1 MDISTRQLSIK
12 KPKAGRKTIIAFTHE
27 EDEIETEEPPQVYTF
42 SSSPRALY
50 TNRKL
55 IAGQDVPLPYANLM
69 FERRVVRGSNYAQP
83 PLPHLGD
90 GESAAARA
98 AVARRRAMAR
108 KKARTQNVKA
118 AELRLGSPPAI
129 KGRKHEPVQTDQ
141 FLEEIFITPPVT
153 EMCTQTELFLDR
165 PVSPF
170 YVPAKTGIDA
180 ETQIYPGDLFDFD
193 MEVQPILEVL
203 VGKTVEQALIE
214 VLEEEELAALKE
226 QQRKFLEIRAAEA
239 CEAQRLIEKERRL
252 QREKERRIKDYEEGI
267 KVQKEM
273 EERIAAS
280 VLMQGYLA
288 DLLPSVL
295 EGLESE
301 GVLLDNIKQDIDNT
315 FMPWLMKEV
324 TNELEDIVSSRDIL
338 SDIVRDILENK
349 AEIYNA
355 IYSMFDIEEPKDE
368 APQADFY
375 DTQELSKLIYD
386 EKTKNEA
393 PESVVRISEEP
404 KEEN

>member
-1 MDISTRQLSIK
+1 MDISTRQVNIR
-12 KPKAGRKTIIAFTHE
+12 KPKAGRGTIIAFTNE
-27 EDEIETEEPPQVYTF
+27 EQEIERRDPTTVYTF
-42 SSSPRALY
+42 SNSPRALY
-50 TNRKL
+50 SNRKL
-55 IAGQDVPLPYANLM
+55 IAGQEVPMPYANLM
-69 FERRVVRGSNYAQP
+69 FERRVVRGSNFAQP
-83 PLPHLGD
+83 QIPHLGD

-98 AVARRRAMAR
+98 AAARRRAAAR
-108 KKARTQNVKA
+108 KKARIQTVRA

-141 FLEEIFITPPVT
+141 YLEEIFITPPVN
-153 EMCTQTELFLDR
+153 EMCTQTELFLER

-170 YVPAKTGIDA
+170 YVPAKTGVDA

-203 VGKTVEQALIE
+203 VGKTLEQALIE
-214 VLEEEELAALKE
+214 VLEEEELEALKT
-226 QQRKFLEIRAAEA
+226 QQRRFLEIRAAEA
-239 CEAQRLIEKERRL
+239 CEAQRLIEKEKRL
-252 QREKERRIKDYEEGI
+252 QREKEKRLKEYEDGI
-267 KVQKEM
+267 KIQKQM

-288 DLLPSVL
+288 DLLPSIL

-324 TNELEDIVSSRDIL
+324 TTELEDIVSSRDIL
-338 SDIVRDILENK
+338 SDIVREILENK

-355 IYSMFDIEEPKDE
+355 IYNMLADDEPIDE
-368 APQADFY
+368 YPGALAYTSD
-375 DTQELSKLIYD
+375 ELSKLIHD
-386 EKTKNEA
+386 KNTVSFLPQKVTLKEDR
-393 PESVVRISEEP
+393 PK
-404 KEEN
+404 KEE